1 MINNS
6 LDAFLNRSVAFT
18 IESTYLNWQ
27 TNFPSLSVCM
37 RTVPTSLITANSLH
51 SKKFGSKM
59 NPYAWR
65 WLFSGII
72 RKSSKQVTAEF
83 AKLTPD
89 DIVSLYTKSVVN
101 CTELFSEC
109 YWKSIKFD
117 CCEEFQPLQTVGG
130 TCYTINSAQT
140 KSGDT
145 SRNKFTMN
153 QLNGLGYLHI
163 GLTTIALTEH
173 SVNIQA
179 FVHDNLEIPTALA
192 YGDKEIYTKFG
203 KIVSIYFNLQET
215 INDDGLRSIP
225 IERRRCRLSD
235 ETDNVIYYKRY
246 SSDGCVIELQM
257 ENMLTHCGCVSHL
270 FPRTSAMPVCNYT
283 GLQCI
288 QNQNAF
294 AVDEEVSRHRCLPD
308 CESAVIKIFQNQH
321 TNTEFPRFKISQGI
335 HLELLEL
342 PTYRF
347 RRYVARSLLDLAVA
361 VGSTVSLFMGAGIL
375 SIVEIPYWLLLRQ
388 AQ

>member
-27 TNFPSLSVCM
+27 TKLPSLSVCM
-37 RTVPTSLITANSLH
+37 RTVPKSLITANSLH
-51 SKKFGSKM
+51 SKKFGSKI

-65 WLFSGII
+65 WLFSGITK
-72 RKSSKQVTAEF
+72 KSSKQVTNEF
-83 AKLTPD
+83 TKLTSD
-89 DIVSLYTKSVVN
+89 DIVSLFTESVVN
-101 CTELFSEC
+101 CTELLTEC

-117 CCEEFQPLQTVGG
+117 CCEEFHPLQTVGG
-130 TCYTINSAQT
+130 TCYAINSAQT

-145 SRNKFTMN
+145 LKNKFTMN
-153 QLNGLGYLHI
+153 RKTGLGYLHV
-163 GLTTIALTEH
+163 GLTTIALSEQ
-173 SVNIQA
+173 SVNIQV
-179 FVHDNLEIPTALA
+179 FVHDNLEIPTALTH
-192 YGDKEIYTKFG
+192 GDREIYTKFG
-203 KIVSIYFNLQET
+203 KVVSIYYNLQET

-225 IERRRCRLSD
+225 MERRRCRLSD
-235 ETDNVIYYKRY
+235 ETDNVLYYKRY

-257 ENMLTHCGCVSHL
+257 ENMLTRCGCVSHL
-270 FPRTSAMPVCNYT
+270 FPHTPRMPVCNYT

-288 QNQNAF
+288 HNQNAF
-294 AVDEEVSRHRCLPD
+294 AINEEVSKHRCIPD
-308 CESAVIKIFQNQH
+308 CESAVIKIFQNPQAIA
-321 TNTEFPRFKISQGI
+321 EFSRFKISQGI

-342 PTYRF
+342 PSYRF
-347 RRYVARSLLDLAVA
+347 RRYVVRSLLDLAVA

-375 SIVEIPYWLLLRQ
+375 SIVEIPYWLLLRH